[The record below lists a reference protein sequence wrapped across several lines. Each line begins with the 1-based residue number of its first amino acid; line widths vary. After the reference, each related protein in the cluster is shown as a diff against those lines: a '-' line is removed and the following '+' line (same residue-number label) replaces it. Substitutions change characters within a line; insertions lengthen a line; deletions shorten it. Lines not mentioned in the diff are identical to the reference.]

1 MVFSPYSK
9 NSFQGIK
16 IQYIY
21 HVPIYIYIRPRW
33 NYSTNQTLH
42 PYLPLPSLSP
52 TVRRNTAATSI
63 RFTGTFLDDDIS
75 PRIPLI
81 NSYLPRFSIRGLP
94 SQFRGSREIYYTPQT
109 DNAKS
114 TPPPP
119 SPSCLITG
127 VRLYCHG
134 SSFTR
139 LHLYPTLPPTLR
151 SVVDYRI
158 MRDHLLSRFTG
169 WPNAVESNEDR
180 DRASRSA
187 KRIKIRDRENY
198 INIFDYI
205 YLRSK
210 INRIDRIE

>member
-42 PYLPLPSLSP
+42 PYLPPPSLSP

-119 SPSCLITG
+119 LSPSCLITG

-158 MRDHLLSRFTG
+158 MRDHLLSRFGLTERG
-169 WPNAVESNEDR
+169 WIER
-180 DRASRSA
+180 GSRSSQS
-187 KRIKIRDRENY
+187 KREKD
-198 INIFDYI
+198 
-205 YLRSK
+205 
-210 INRIDRIE
+210 

>member
-1 MVFSPYSK
+1 MKLFHKSNVTSLPPLPPLSPQR
-9 NSFQGIK
+9 FD
-16 IQYIY
+16 
-21 HVPIYIYIRPRW
+21 VTRPRRQ
-33 NYSTNQTLH
+33 YVSRGRFSTTIFHQGFLWSIVTY
-42 PYLPLPSLSP
+42 PDSRSAAY
-52 TVRRNTAATSI
+52 RRNFADRA
-63 RFTGTFLDDDIS
+63 RFTTRRKLTT
-75 PRIPLI
+75 R
-81 NSYLPRFSIRGLP
+81 N
-94 SQFRGSREIYYTPQT
+94 
-109 DNAKS
+109 
-114 TPPPP
+114 PPPP
-119 SPSCLITG
+119 LLPLSPSCLITG

-210 INRIDRIE
+210 IYRIDRIE